1 MRKLSVLLSTVALLL
16 TSATGSAA
24 PNKSLSEMI
33 GQMIMVGFLGDTKDH
48 PWFGRILKQVEAG
61 KITGV
66 LYLRRNIR
74 NQQALREMNAALGAA
89 SKPEHEAII
98 GVDQEGGLI
107 QRLTASVGFAS
118 VPSARRVTNSM
129 RPEEASQI
137 YADLAKRLRAWG
149 FNFNLG
155 PVVDVDVNPHNPII
169 GRLGRSF
176 SRDPQTVARYASAF
190 VKGHR
195 EHGVLT
201 VLKHFPG
208 HGSSREDSH
217 RTVVDVTNTWS
228 QAELEPYRQ
237 LIDRGQAD
245 LIMSGHI
252 HNDNLN
258 AVSKRLP
265 ASLSGNMLTKLLRG
279 VLRFDGV
286 VISDDMQM
294 RAISDNYSFG
304 DAVKK
309 AVLAGTDILVFAN
322 DRNPDIEIPNKVIS
336 ILTQEADAVR
346 HLATKLDA
354 EFCDA
359 VQLLW
364 KCSGSVIVTG
374 MGKAGLIGQKIAA
387 TLSSTG
393 TRSHCLHPAEAV
405 HGDIGCIHENDVV
418 LALSNSGET
427 EEVNRLLPIIRHMN
441 VPVIAIT
448 ASPSSSLGAAADIT
462 VHVGKHPEA
471 DTNGVAPSTSTT
483 VMLAVGDALALVL
496 SQLKG
501 FTAAD
506 FAKFHPGGSLG
517 RKLQTIDEAMRP
529 AAELRIARDDATV
542 REVLVAASK
551 PGRRSGAVILVNE
564 ARQLTGLFTDSDLTR
579 LLEQRRDEQL
589 DQPINLV
596 MTRNPITVR
605 CENRLT
611 DAIDLM
617 SDRKLSELPVVDA
630 DGEPVGLIDITDLLG
645 TVDAE
650 QLRGAA

>member
-1 MRKLSVLLSTVALLL
+1 MAIMRAARAEQMIQSIRTLSVLLAAVALLL
-16 TSATGSAA
+16 THPPSVVAQDPASNT
-24 PNKSLSEMI
+24 PLSKMI

-48 PWFGRILKQVEAG
+48 PWFDRVLKQVETG

-74 NQQALREMNAALGAA
+74 NEQALREMNSALSAA
-89 SKPEHEAII
+89 STPEHGALI

-107 QRLTASVGFAS
+107 QRLTPSVGFS
-118 VPSARRVTNSM
+118 SIPSAHRVARSM
-129 RPEEASQI
+129 RPEDAAKL

-336 ILTQEADAVR
+336 ILAQEAETNDKMRAR
-346 HLATKLDA
+346 IRDSYQRILKL
-354 EFCDA
+354 
-359 VQLLW
+359 
-364 KCSGSVIVTG
+364 K
-374 MGKAGLIGQKIAA
+374 QK
-387 TLSSTG
+387 LSSPTKQ
-393 TRSHCLHPAEAV
+393 TPH
-405 HGDIGCIHENDVV
+405 IG
-418 LALSNSGET
+418 
-427 EEVNRLLPIIRHMN
+427 VN
-441 VPVIAIT
+441 
-448 ASPSSSLGAAADIT
+448 
-462 VHVGKHPEA
+462 
-471 DTNGVAPSTSTT
+471 
-483 VMLAVGDALALVL
+483 
-496 SQLKG
+496 
-501 FTAAD
+501 
-506 FAKFHPGGSLG
+506 
-517 RKLQTIDEAMRP
+517 
-529 AAELRIARDDATV
+529 
-542 REVLVAASK
+542 
-551 PGRRSGAVILVNE
+551 
-564 ARQLTGLFTDSDLTR
+564 
-579 LLEQRRDEQL
+579 
-589 DQPINLV
+589 
-596 MTRNPITVR
+596 
-605 CENRLT
+605 
-611 DAIDLM
+611 
-617 SDRKLSELPVVDA
+617 
-630 DGEPVGLIDITDLLG
+630 
-645 TVDAE
+645 
-650 QLRGAA
+650 